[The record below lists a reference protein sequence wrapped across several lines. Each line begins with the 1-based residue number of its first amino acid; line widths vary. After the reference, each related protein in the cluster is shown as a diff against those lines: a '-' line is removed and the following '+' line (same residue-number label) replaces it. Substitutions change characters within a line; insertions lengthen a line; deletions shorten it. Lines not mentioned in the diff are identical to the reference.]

1 MSNKPS
7 DEREVTAWTPL
18 MSGTGD
24 GPDAEGARLGGAGT
38 CNLCDETDGGHTGQ
52 CWVVS

>member
-1 MSNKPS
+1 MGNESS
-7 DEREVTAWTPL
+7 DEREVTAWSPT
-18 MSGTGD
+18 SGIGD
-24 GPDAEGARLGGAGT
+24 GSDAEGARLGGAGT